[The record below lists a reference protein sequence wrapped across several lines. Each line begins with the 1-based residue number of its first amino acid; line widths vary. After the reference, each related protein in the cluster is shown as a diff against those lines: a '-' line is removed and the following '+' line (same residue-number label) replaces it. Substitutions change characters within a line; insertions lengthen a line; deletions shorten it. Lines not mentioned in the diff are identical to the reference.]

1 MAATQSANPSALDI
15 CHPAASWRT
24 ARSQCSS
31 SAALARQLRLSGAQR
46 VGELGGTVIFGRAN
60 SMPAHHAH

>member
-31 SAALARQLRLSGAQR
+31 SAALARQLRLSALSALASWAAR
-46 VGELGGTVIFGRAN
+46 
-60 SMPAHHAH
+60 